1 MRKLIILD
9 AVLLRCIELQ
19 HKLHKSG
26 RACACQTG
34 ASSRGVWSKRFW
46 MSITE
51 RRFKWHWRR
60 DVRLDCTPVNLL
72 IFQAGLS
79 SSQLR
84 SWSTEHCWIPSVRP
98 SASFRL
104 STLSTQLQVLLLSVV
119 ASLSASRTCSPIVRT
134 PCWTSRRRR
143 RLHGAEFTNESY
155 QSASE
160 RSVVTVVRTPQLYRL
175 TRRLGPAATRRPV
188 LSSVMPRR
196 LYPIKEFGEVSTTS
210 SSYSSE
216 LHTTASSWRLVR
228 QPRIGL
234 SFIDDEIAQTEPHHD
249 FQVTIRLR
257 LSR

>member
-1 MRKLIILD
+1 MAVRVLVKQARLRAVYDQNGLECRSP
-9 AVLLRCIELQ
+9 AVLQVTLTTWRPPRLYAS
-19 HKLHKSG
+19 KL
-26 RACACQTG
+26 ADF
-34 ASSRGVWSKRFW
+34 SSWLVK
-46 MSITE
+46 
-51 RRFKWHWRR
+51 
-60 DVRLDCTPVNLL
+60 
-72 IFQAGLS
+72 
-79 SSQLR
+79 LR

-98 SASFRL
+98 WASFRL

-119 ASLSASRTCSPIVRT
+119 ASLSASRTCSPIVWT